1 MGDSRVHLCLSDSTR
16 LFDLPNRENKLSTSI
31 KTQSE
36 AINEVRDAIVEFEIN
51 GFVNDDLKV
60 SVSHSLRDIQVRD
73 FLMGVTFEGHTTE
86 LIANFVEYLSI
97 TTTPEE
103 IAPINSVLASYRYR
117 LGNTKGASECLDK
130 ATEADPKHSLT
141 LLLRRVIGSG
151 WPAGA
156 FDAMTIELHPKV
168 VAGIEEG
175 GELEIA

>member
-1 MGDSRVHLCLSDSTR
+1 MSTQV
-16 LFDLPNRENKLSTSI
+16 
-31 KTQSE
+31 KTQ
-36 AINEVRDAIVEFEIN
+36 AQAVNELRDAIIEFETN

-73 FLMGVTFEGHTTE
+73 FLMGVTFEGHSTE
-86 LIANFVEYLSI
+86 LVANFVEHLSTTAI
-97 TTTPEE
+97 TEE
-103 IAPINSVLASYRYR
+103 IAPIYSVLASYRYR

-130 ATEADPKHSLT
+130 ATEANFSYSLA

-156 FDAMTIELHPKV
+156 FEAMTIELHPKV

-175 GELEIA
+175 KDLDIK

>member
-1 MGDSRVHLCLSDSTR
+1 MSTQV
-16 LFDLPNRENKLSTSI
+16 
-31 KTQSE
+31 KTQAQ
-36 AINEVRDAIVEFEIN
+36 AINELRDAIIEFESN
-51 GFVNDDLKV
+51 GFVNDELKV

-73 FLMGVTFEGHTTE
+73 FLMGVTFEGHSTE
-86 LIANFVEYLSI
+86 LVANFVEHLSTTAI
-97 TTTPEE
+97 TEE
-103 IAPINSVLASYRYR
+103 VAPIYSVLASYRYR

-168 VAGIEEG
+168 VAGIEAG
-175 GELEIA
+175 ADLDIK

>member
-1 MGDSRVHLCLSDSTR
+1 MSTQV
-16 LFDLPNRENKLSTSI
+16 
-31 KTQSE
+31 KTQ
-36 AINEVRDAIVEFEIN
+36 AQAVNELRDAIIEFESN

-73 FLMGVTFEGHTTE
+73 FLMGVTFEGHSTE
-86 LIANFVEYLSI
+86 LVANFVEHLSTTAI
-97 TTTPEE
+97 TEE
-103 IAPINSVLASYRYR
+103 VAPINSVLASYRYR

-156 FDAMTIELHPKV
+156 FEAMTIELHPKV
-168 VAGIEEG
+168 VEGINEG
-175 GELEIA
+175 GSLVIA

>member
-1 MGDSRVHLCLSDSTR
+1 MST
-16 LFDLPNRENKLSTSI
+16 TV
-31 KTQSE
+31 KTQAQ
-36 AINEVRDAIVEFEIN
+36 AINELRDAIIEFESN

-60 SVSHSLRDIQVRD
+60 SVSRSLRDIQVRD
-73 FLMGVTFEGHTTE
+73 FLMGVTYEGHSTE

-103 IAPINSVLASYRYR
+103 IAPINSVLASYLYR

-130 ATEADPKHSLT
+130 ATEADYKYSLT

-151 WPAGA
+151 WPSVA